1 MPQLEPL
8 WCTQALELPS
18 TNRVQPLPPIFQAL
32 LLKES
37 PLSLLRPT
45 YIRVCFQ
52 RVVLKTLPSPRSAE
66 QFHTSHSRPSK
77 TT

>member
-8 WCTQALELPS
+8 WCIQVLELPS
-18 TNRVQPLPPIFQAL
+18 TNRAQPLPPIFQAL

-37 PLSLLRPT
+37 TLSLLRPT
-45 YIRVCFQ
+45 YIWVCFQ
-52 RVVLKTLPSPRSAE
+52 RAVPKTLPSPRSAE
-66 QFHTSHSRPSK
+66 QFHASHSRPSR